1 MTVAAAAA
9 AEGPGVRQ
17 CGAAAH
23 KLADAADCRPEPHH
37 RQHYSSGWLPAFE
50 IARIGSTDAEVKI
63 KVVGNM
69 FLFGLRP
76 VRCQGRRRLGIHVTA
91 TGPRKRLQA
100 LRVCGGST
108 GKEC

>member
-1 MTVAAAAA
+1 MLLLTNWRMQPTV
-9 AEGPGVRQ
+9 G
-17 CGAAAH
+17 
-23 KLADAADCRPEPHH
+23 LTLTIDN
-37 RQHYSSGWLPAFE
+37 SSGWLPAFE

-63 KVVGNM
+63 KAVGNM

-76 VRCQGRRRLGIHVTA
+76 VRCQRRRRLGIHVTV